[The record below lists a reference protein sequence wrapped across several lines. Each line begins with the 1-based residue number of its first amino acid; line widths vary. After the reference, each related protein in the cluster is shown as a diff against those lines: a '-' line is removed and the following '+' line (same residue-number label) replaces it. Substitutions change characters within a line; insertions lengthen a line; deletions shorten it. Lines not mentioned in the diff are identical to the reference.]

1 MPIVSGLSTV
11 YLSGIPNSLL
21 ERIEIVKGPLPLYGS
36 EAVGGLINIITK
48 NPKNAPV
55 DAFATGWGEVNV
67 DIGFK
72 ANIGNAAVLTGIN
85 YFNYSNPIDNNKDN
99 FTDLTLQDR
108 ISVFQNGVS
117 TERTTNYSLCR
128 ALFFEDR
135 WGGELQWENT
145 AVELTFMVKA
155 FTQNDGNY
163 WVLMN
168 FLLQKNVVFI
178 FLYGPRP
185 KLHLW

>member
-11 YLSGIPNSLL
+11 YGLSSNSLL

-36 EAVGGLINIITK
+36 EAGRILISLK
-48 NPKNAPV
+48 KSKMRPFSA
-55 DAFATGWGEVNV
+55 DAFHRLGEVNV

-108 ISVFQNGVS
+108 FPKWSFNRKDNKLLS
-117 TERTTNYSLCR
+117 RR
-128 ALFFEDR
+128 ALFYEDR
-135 WGGELQWENT
+135 WGGEFNGEKY

-155 FTQNDGNY
+155 FTQNVGNGC
-163 WVLMN
+163 L
-168 FLLQKNVVFI
+168 
-178 FLYGPRP
+178 
-185 KLHLW
+185 